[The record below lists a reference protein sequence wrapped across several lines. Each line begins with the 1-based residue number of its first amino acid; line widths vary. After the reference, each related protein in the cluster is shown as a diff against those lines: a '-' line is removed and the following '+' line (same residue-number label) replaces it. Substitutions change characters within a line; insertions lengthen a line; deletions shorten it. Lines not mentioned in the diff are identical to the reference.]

1 MFFIGGG
8 GGRWRCVSFSDRKKS
23 GKPLLMGASG
33 ASALAVVAQQCATI
47 PSPTTSQT
55 VNVPSPYSFAVPS
68 VVSWR
73 RLTIFP
79 PPPSSSPPF
88 FDVELMGRKGREIN
102 RGFSSP
108 TSAPLPVTAG
118 QVSAGGELPRRET
131 ERQRWVRKMRVAVRV
146 RMRERAYCMGAERAS
161 GPAQGS
167 APPADKRSILSISL
181 SALDNK
187 QKFNRPSSCLAF
199 ETCGSHMRLHSDPS
213 GPIPG
218 SHLNLESLPPSLK

>member
-1 MFFIGGG
+1 MFFYWGVCGG
-8 GGRWRCVSFSDRKKS
+8 WRCVSFSDRKKS

-79 PPPSSSPPF
+79 SSPPF

-131 ERQRWVRKMRVAVRV
+131 ERQRWVRKMRVAVGV
-146 RMRERAYCMGAERAS
+146 RMRERACCMGAERAS
-161 GPAQGS
+161 ERAAQPKGAHLQQTKDQFSPFHSQLLITSKSSTGPAAVSPLKRAVHTCAYTQIRV
-167 APPADKRSILSISL
+167 APSQDR
-181 SALDNK
+181 
-187 QKFNRPSSCLAF
+187 
-199 ETCGSHMRLHSDPS
+199 T
-213 GPIPG
+213 
-218 SHLNLESLPPSLK
+218 